1 MVTLSEGDVSQI
13 KKELNDQNITYNNEG
28 HRLCQNKYDC
38 YKDRHRMFMMHSD
51 APNEAV
57 KYTSII
63 LVCYVIGMILL
74 LLHFVKQKYGQVRS
88 ANINLWLIIAIMKI
102 PNLGFLA
109 IDSLHK
115 NYKKT
120 RSDD

>member
-1 MVTLSEGDVSQI
+1 MMTLSEVDVSQI
-13 KKELNDQNITYNNEG
+13 KKELNDQNITYNHEG

-88 ANINLWLIIAIMKI
+88 TNFNLWSIISC
-102 PNLGFLA
+102 
-109 IDSLHK
+109 SLCRLK
-115 NYKKT
+115 FIFYEK
-120 RSDD
+120 

>member
-1 MVTLSEGDVSQI
+1 
-13 KKELNDQNITYNNEG
+13 
-28 HRLCQNKYDC
+28 
-38 YKDRHRMFMMHSD
+38 MFMMHSD

-88 ANINLWLIIAIMKI
+88 ANINLWSIIAIMKI

-115 NYKKT
+115 NYKEPASMTDTAILVFLKFYAMRGVVT
-120 RSDD
+120 IRARVSQSYVVMCQKLESACF